1 MYLPNKETGLEGVQ
15 KHQVSGLLY
24 IGNFQAAAQE
34 IKNAFSNGLNPS
46 IAIVCCTTTYQKDA
60 YKELQKKVAIAKE
73 QNKLAHLDIGFGDL
87 SPEADGRIPDDA
99 LNKLFITAYEFI
111 DNAIKN
117 NIPVLVHCDAGS
129 TRSATL
135 IVAYLMRSANLSL
148 ADAEKRVITTRGTI
162 QDVDFRTQQVIRVNC
177 ANVDNFRQF
186 LARCETDFCKTTIS
200 NSAPVIQPPPA
211 QPKQELELIESINAS
226 FSSDNNVDNVN
237 KPKLLTNVFQ
247 SENKLDE
254 IIKTMA
260 NQYQNKGKAYNDI
273 FELFNGNQP
282 STSLITNHL
291 SVNELQTKLID
302 MTQLFHTLLVH
313 KDKIDLHKHSTI
325 DLLLFKDKSASWQSL
340 IKKIREYALHI
351 LEIIN
356 ASTKLNGP
364 NDDIVKYLKNQRNNP
379 LFCLHRGNHWY
390 EKFGITDAVYI
401 INHMISKHE
410 NRSPMLEKNL
420 KS

>member
-1 MYLPNKETGLEGVQ
+1 MYLPNKDTGLEGVQ

-34 IKNAFSNGLNPS
+34 IENAFSNGSNPS

-60 YKELQKKVAIAKE
+60 YKDIQNKVAIAKA

-87 SPEADGRIPDDA
+87 SPMAEGRIPDDA
-99 LNKLFITAYEFI
+99 LNNLFKAAYEFI
-111 DNAIKN
+111 DNAVKN

-177 ANVDNFRQF
+177 ANIDNFRQF
-186 LARCETDFCKTTIS
+186 LARCETEFCKAV
-200 NSAPVIQPPPA
+200 SANPTPVIQSPA
-211 QPKQELELIESINAS
+211 VQLKQESTLLELIIAPLSR
-226 FSSDNNVDNVN
+226 DNNENSTN
-237 KPKLLTNVFQ
+237 NRKLLATVFQ
-247 SENKLDE
+247 LENKLDE

-273 FELFNGNQP
+273 WELFKSILP
-282 STSLITNHL
+282 RESDKLETWTSLPL
-291 SVNELQTKLID
+291 SEAQAKLCD
-302 MTQLFHTLLVH
+302 MTQLFHTVLAH
-313 KDKIDLHKHSTI
+313 KDKMDLHKHSTI
-325 DLLLFKDKSASWQSL
+325 DLFLYKDKSTSWQSL
-340 IKKIREYALHI
+340 IKNIREKAYYVLDTI
-351 LEIIN
+351 YFIMRLNNCPKDEIV
-356 ASTKLNGP
+356 SYLNT
-364 NDDIVKYLKNQRNNP
+364 QRNNP

-390 EKFGITDAVYI
+390 EKFGVTGTVKS
-401 INHMISKHE
+401 INALIAEQEIAS
-410 NRSPMLEKNL
+410 LQL
-420 KS
+420 

>member
-1 MYLPNKETGLEGVQ
+1 MYIPDKDTGLEGVQ
-15 KHQVSGLLY
+15 KHQVSSLLY

-34 IKNAFSNGLNPS
+34 IENAFSNGSNPS

-60 YKELQKKVAIAKE
+60 YKDIQNKVEIAKA

-87 SPEADGRIPDDA
+87 PPEAEGRISDDV
-99 LNKLFITAYEFI
+99 LNKLFKPAYDFI
-111 DNAIKN
+111 DDAIKN

-186 LARCETDFCKTTIS
+186 LARCEADFCKAASVNPTP
-200 NSAPVIQPPPA
+200 AIQPPPA
-211 QPKQELELIESINAS
+211 QPKQELELIESISAS
-226 FSSDNNVDNVN
+226 FSSDMNADNA
-237 KPKLLTNVFQ
+237 KKSKLLANVFR

-254 IIKTMA
+254 IIKNMA

-273 FELFNGNQP
+273 HDLFKSILP
-282 STSLITNHL
+282 PESDKLETWTSLPL
-291 SVNELQTKLID
+291 SEAQAKLCD
-302 MTQLFHTLLVH
+302 MTQLFHTVLAH

-325 DLLLFKDKSASWQSL
+325 DLFLFKDKSTSWQSL
-340 IKKIREYALHI
+340 IKNIRHHAYYVLDNI
-351 LEIIN
+351 YLIMRLNNCPKDEIVN
-356 ASTKLNGP
+356 
-364 NDDIVKYLKNQRNNP
+364 YLKTQRNNP

-390 EKFGITDAVYI
+390 EKFGVTDTVKS
-401 INHMISKHE
+401 INSLIAE
-410 NRSPMLEKNL
+410 QEKASL
-420 KS
+420 QLQ